1 MVGKN
6 HSRKCKPF
14 VANRISE
21 IRRLSAPGKWN
32 HVKTKENP
40 AHLVSRGMAIEDLAL
55 SDLWWNGPENLKV
68 SVKPSIGRSSE
79 VQEEKVIQVV
89 MMLVVMQ
96 SDTPS
101 FWRLNLKRH
110 SS

>member
-14 VANRISE
+14 VVNRISE

-40 AHLVSRGMAIEDLAL
+40 AYLVSRGMSVEDLAL
-55 SDLWWNGPENLKV
+55 IDLWWNDRENLKV
-68 SVKPSIGRSSE
+68 LVKTSIERSSE
-79 VQEEKVIQVV
+79 VQEEKVIQGV
-89 MMLVVMQ
+89 MMLDVMQ
-96 SDTPS
+96 SDAPS

-110 SS
+110 